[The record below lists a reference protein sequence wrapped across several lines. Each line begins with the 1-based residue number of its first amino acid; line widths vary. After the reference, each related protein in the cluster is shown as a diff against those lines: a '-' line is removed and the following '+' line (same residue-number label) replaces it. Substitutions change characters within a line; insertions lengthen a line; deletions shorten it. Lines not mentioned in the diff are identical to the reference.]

1 MTHDF
6 AAISLSDLLTPWELI
21 EQRIEAAARAD
32 FVIVLYN
39 PKSKKRTW
47 QLEKAQKILLKYRD
61 KHTPVGIVARAMR
74 EQQDVHVV
82 SLENLH
88 TADVDMQTT
97 VFIGS
102 SASSRYREFM
112 VTPRGYSKKY
122 EI

>member
-1 MTHDF
+1 
-6 AAISLSDLLTPWELI
+6 
-21 EQRIEAAARAD
+21 
-32 FVIVLYN
+32 
-39 PKSKKRTW
+39 
-47 QLEKAQKILLKYRD
+47 
-61 KHTPVGIVARAMR
+61 MR

-88 TADVDMQTT
+88 TAVVDMQTT